1 MTRSIRPE
9 ADPAQWAPYPELANP
24 GPHWRVL
31 DSTDRPWLPSV
42 GVTDMDNRVVYT
54 PLTADGSP
62 VSTHEMGHVALSPP
76 QLPRVRFDPLVLH
89 AVEDARVNLALEA
102 WGLGLRFDPAHL
114 AEVRLRGVN
123 DLRDDRAHLFL
134 LRAVAS
140 LGTSAVPV
148 LLEELAAAPSHVEDW
163 VLRYLRGVESRL
175 ETSRLRVGGRA
186 APFRVG
192 LGIARELARELRRR
206 GHRDRLHLPELACC
220 TKVDPKKGAD
230 GRRKPVFLER
240 EPGGEGEAEDAPG
253 TRPGKLL
260 LREPTLPLGRRLTGR
275 RTGLRPRPA
284 SEGCHVARPHRWA
297 LDGAIF
303 RRPVRGRGGT
313 VLIDVSGSMHLTPE
327 MVSELVEASGGAAL
341 VAIYSGRGH
350 RGELRIVARGGR
362 RARPEDLVPFGNGNV
377 VDLPCLE
384 WLAKQTPPRLWVSDG
399 GVTGV
404 QDKSSPRI
412 RRRCAAVVRR
422 GRIERLGSAK
432 EAVRRLA
439 ASP

>member
-1 MTRSIRPE
+1 MKRPSSF
-9 ADPAQWAPYPELANP
+9 DPAVFAPYPELAKP
-24 GPHWRVL
+24 GPKWRVL
-31 DSTDRPWLPSV
+31 DSGERPWLPSV

-54 PLTADGSP
+54 PLAAHGSP

-89 AVEDARVNLALEA
+89 AVEDARVNLALDA
-102 WGLGLRFDPAHL
+102 WGLGLRFDPAYQ
-114 AEVRLRGVN
+114 AEVRLRGVH
-123 DLRDDRAHLFL
+123 DLRDGNPHLFL

-140 LGTSAVPV
+140 LGTSALPV
-148 LLEELAAAPSHVEDW
+148 LLDELPAAPAHEEAW
-163 VLRYLRGVESRL
+163 VRGCLRAVESRL
-175 ETSRLRVGGRA
+175 ETSRLRAGRA
-186 APFRVG
+186 APFPVG
-192 LGIARELARELRRR
+192 LAVARELARELRRR
-206 GHRDRLHLPELACC
+206 GFRDALKMPGLSCC
-220 TKVDPKKGAD
+220 VKVEEKKGRARARIPAFM
-230 GRRKPVFLER
+230 RRR
-240 EPGGEGEAEDAPG
+240 EAEEDAVETDDAPG
-253 TRPGKLL
+253 ARPGELL
-260 LREPTLPLGRRLTGR
+260 LREPSLPLGRRLTTR
-275 RTGLRPRPA
+275 STGMRPRPA
-284 SEGCHVARPHRWA
+284 TEGCHVTRPHRWA

-303 RRPVRGRGGT
+303 RRPVPWRGGT

-350 RGELRIVARGGR
+350 RGELRVVARGGR
-362 RARPEDLVPFGNGNV
+362 RARPEDLVPFGSGNV

-384 WLAKQTPPRLWVSDG
+384 WLSKQTQPRLWVSDG

-404 QDKSSPRI
+404 RDKSSPRI

-439 ASP
+439 GTP